1 MTRIPVL
8 LLDEISSYKFP
19 KPWLFIIRKDE
30 VGKNNDNNRENVS

>member
-19 KPWLFIIRKDE
+19 KPFIIRKDE

>member
-8 LLDEISSYKFP
+8 LLDEISSYKFR